1 MVLEFVDSSLITFI
15 VGLVMVVVLLAVW
28 DLPAFV
34 GLAIATFAVG
44 LVNAVFLG
52 DFTYGDAAARTA
64 TEFGNGMAGIGI
76 PILMAA
82 IIGKSMLE
90 SGAAQRIVRAFQSVV
105 GESNSDFALWGSSA
119 VLAIPVFFDSV
130 FYLLAPLAR
139 SMRARVGKNYTLYIV
154 AVGAGGATAHV
165 FVPPTPGPLAVANEI
180 GVSLG
185 LTMLIGVAVAI
196 PSAAMSGLVYGRW
209 INSRLT
215 IPLRD
220 TMGTTT
226 EELKQRAKR
235 DMDSFPGV
243 FESVLPILL
252 AVVLV
257 ASSTIID
264 SVLNA
269 PGFLKWVVENRVVEY
284 LSVDISVAQLTSAL
298 STTETAVA
306 FIGDKNVA
314 LTIAAIV
321 AALTYLRWSD
331 LSRSVWE
338 DELTEALKSGGN
350 IAAITAMG
358 GAFGAML
365 AASGI
370 GSYIAGGLKGIGIG
384 LLVTAWL
391 IAAIVRIAQGSA
403 TAAMLTTAGI
413 MAPLASQLTVHPAY
427 LVMVIGAGG
436 NICSWYNDSGF
447 WLVKEIGG
455 LTQAETLKTW
465 TVVTTLISVTGLV
478 TVLVLSTVFPLA

>member
-1 MVLEFVDSSLITFI
+1 MAIEFAHSPLITFI
-15 VGLVMVVVLLAVW
+15 VGLVVVVLLLAVW

-34 GLAIATFAVG
+34 GLAIAAFSVG

-52 DFTYGDAAARTA
+52 DFALGDAATRTA
-64 TEFGNGMAGIGI
+64 SEFGSNMEGIGI

-90 SGAAQRIVRAFQSVV
+90 SGAAQRIVRGFQSMV
-105 GESNSDFALWGSSA
+105 GKSNSDFALWGSSA

-139 SMRARVGKNYTLYIV
+139 SMRARMGKNYTLYIV

-165 FVPPTPGPLAVANEI
+165 FIPPTPGPLAVAEQI
-180 GVSLG
+180 DVALG
-185 LTMLIGVAVAI
+185 ITMLIGVLVAI

-209 INSRLT
+209 INRRLD

-226 EELKQRAKR
+226 EELKQRAKQ
-235 DMDSFPGV
+235 DMDTLPGP
-243 FESVLPILL
+243 FESALPIVL

-257 ASSTIID
+257 ASLTIVDSVEGWYPSLSTIRP
-264 SVLNA
+264 V
-269 PGFLKWVVENRVVEY
+269 
-284 LSVDISVAQLTSAL
+284 
-298 STTETAVA
+298 VA
-306 FIGDKNVA
+306 FLGDKNVA
-314 LTIAAIV
+314 LTIAAI
-321 AALTYLRWSD
+321 AGALTYLRWSD

-358 GAFGAML
+358 GAFGGVL
-365 AASGI
+365 AVSGI
-370 GSYIAGGLKGIGIG
+370 GSYIANGLEGIGIG
-384 LLVTAWL
+384 LVVTAWL

-403 TAAMLTTAGI
+403 TAAMLTAAGI
-413 MAPLASQLTVHPAY
+413 MAPMTGQLDVHPAY
-427 LVMVIGAGG
+427 LVMAIGAGG
-436 NICSWYNDSGF
+436 NIFSWYNDSGF

-465 TVVTTLISVTGLV
+465 TVVTTIISVSGLV
-478 TVLVLSTVFPLA
+478 SVLVFSTLFPLA

>member
-1 MVLEFVDSSLITFI
+1 MAIEFAHSPLLTFAI
-15 VGLVMVVVLLAVW
+15 GLTLVVLLLVVW

-34 GLAIATFAVG
+34 GLAIAAFSVG
-44 LVNAVFLG
+44 VVNAVFVPEFTLG
-52 DFTYGDAAARTA
+52 QAATQTA
-64 TEFGNGMAGIGI
+64 TAFGNGMAGIGI

-82 IIGKSMLE
+82 IVGKSMLE
-90 SGAAQRIVRAFQSVV
+90 SGSAQRIVRGFQSLV
-105 GESNSDFALWGSSA
+105 GKNNSEFALWGSST

-139 SMRARVGKNYTLYIV
+139 SMRARMGKNYALYIV

-165 FVPPTPGPLAVANEI
+165 FIPPTPGPLAVASEI
-180 GVSLG
+180 GVDLG
-185 LTMLIGVAVAI
+185 ITMLIGVAVAI
-196 PSAAMSGLVYGRW
+196 PSATMSGLVYGHW
-209 INSRLT
+209 INNRLD

-220 TMGTTT
+220 SMGTTK
-226 EELKQRAKR
+226 EELEERASR
-235 DMDSFPGV
+235 SAESLPGV
-243 FESVLPILL
+243 LESIAPIVL

-257 ASSTIID
+257 SSLTL
-264 SVLNA
+264 VNA
-269 PGFLKWVVENRVVEY
+269 LESFYPALANVTPVV
-284 LSVDISVAQLTSAL
+284 T
-298 STTETAVA
+298 

-314 LTIAAIV
+314 LTIAAIA

-331 LSRSVWE
+331 LSRSEWE
-338 DELTEALKSGGN
+338 GELTEALKSGGN

-358 GAFGAML
+358 GAFGALL

-370 GSYIAGGLKGIGIG
+370 GPYFADGLEGIGIG

-403 TAAMLTTAGI
+403 TAAMLTAAGI
-413 MAPLASQLTVHPAY
+413 MAPLASQLAVHPVY

-455 LTQAETLKTW
+455 LTQTETLKTW
-465 TVVTTLISVTGLV
+465 TALTTIISITGLV
-478 TVLVLSTVFPLA
+478 SVLVLSTLFPLA

>member
-1 MVLEFVDSSLITFI
+1 MVAEFAHSPLLTFV
-15 VGLVMVVVLLAVW
+15 VGLVVVVLLLVVW

-34 GLAIATFAVG
+34 GLTIAAFTVG
-44 LVNAVFLG
+44 LVNAAFVP
-52 DFTYGDAAARTA
+52 DFSLADAATQTA
-64 TEFGNGMAGIGI
+64 TAFGNGMAGIGI

-82 IIGKSMLE
+82 VIGKAMLE
-90 SGAAQRIVRAFQSVV
+90 AGSAQRIVRGFQSVL
-105 GESNSDFALWGSSA
+105 GEDNSDVALWGSST

-139 SMRARVGKNYTLYIV
+139 SMRARRGKDYALYIV

-165 FVPPTPGPLAVANEI
+165 FIPPTPGPLAVASEI
-180 GVSLG
+180 GVNLG
-185 LTMLIGVAVAI
+185 MTIAVGVAVAL
-196 PSAAMSGLVYGRW
+196 PAATMAGLVYGRW
-209 INSRLT
+209 INNRLD

-220 TMGTTT
+220 AMGTST
-226 EELKQRAKR
+226 EELMERANR
-235 DMDSFPGV
+235 SAENIPGV
-243 FESVLPILL
+243 FESALPILL

-257 ASSTIID
+257 SSFTIVD
-264 SVLNA
+264 TLQSTYPVLQSIR
-269 PGFLKWVVENRVVEY
+269 P
-284 LSVDISVAQLTSAL
+284 I
-298 STTETAVA
+298 VA

-314 LTIAAIV
+314 LTIAAIA
-321 AALTYLRWSD
+321 AALTYLRWSE
-331 LSRSVWE
+331 LTRSQWE

-358 GAFGAML
+358 GAFGALL

-370 GSYIAGGLKGIGIG
+370 GSYIAGSLEGVGIG
-384 LLVTAWL
+384 LIVTAWL

-413 MAPLASQLTVHPAY
+413 MAPLTGQLTVHPAY
-427 LVMVIGAGG
+427 LVMAIGAGG

-465 TVVTTLISVTGLV
+465 TVLTTIISITGIVAVLV
-478 TVLVLSTVFPLA
+478 YSTVLPLA

>member
-1 MVLEFVDSSLITFI
+1 MAIEFAQSPLLTFVI
-15 VGLVMVVVLLAVW
+15 GLALVVLLLVVL

-34 GLAIATFAVG
+34 GLAIAAFAVG
-44 LVNAVFLG
+44 LVNAAFVP
-52 DFTYGDAAARTA
+52 DFALADAATRTA
-64 TEFGNGMAGIGI
+64 TAFGNGMAGIGI

-90 SGAAQRIVRAFQSVV
+90 SGSAQRIVRSFQSLV
-105 GESNSDFALWGSSA
+105 GRENSDIALWGSST

-130 FYLLAPLAR
+130 FYLMAPLAR
-139 SMRARVGKNYTLYIV
+139 SMRARMGDNYALYLV
-154 AVGAGGATAHV
+154 VVGAGAATAHV
-165 FVPPTPGPLAVANEI
+165 FIPPTPGPLAVASEI
-180 GVSLG
+180 GADIG
-185 LTMLIGVAVAI
+185 TTMLIGVTVAV
-196 PSAAMSGLVYGRW
+196 PSATMGGLVYGRW
-209 INSRLT
+209 INRHLD

-220 TMGTTT
+220 AMGTTT
-226 EELKQRAKR
+226 DELQERAQR
-235 DMDSFPGV
+235 DVSSLPSFLESTAPIIIAVALVGSLTVVNALQGV
-243 FESVLPILL
+243 TP
-252 AVVLV
+252 
-257 ASSTIID
+257 
-264 SVLNA
+264 
-269 PGFLKWVVENRVVEY
+269 VVEQVRPF
-284 LSVDISVAQLTSAL
+284 
-298 STTETAVA
+298 VA

-314 LTIAAIV
+314 LTV
-321 AALTYLRWSD
+321 AALAAAYTYYRWSD
-331 LSRSVWE
+331 LSRSDWE

-358 GAFGAML
+358 GAFGALL

-370 GSYIAGGLKGIGIG
+370 GSYLANGLEGFGIP

-403 TAAMLTTAGI
+403 TAAMLTAAGI
-413 MAPLASQLTVHPAY
+413 MAPLTGQLPVHTAY

-465 TVVTTLISVTGLV
+465 TALTTIISVTGLV
-478 TVLVLSTVFPLA
+478 VVLIVSSVLPLA

>member
-1 MVLEFVDSSLITFI
+1 MVVEFAHSPLLTFV
-15 VGLVMVVVLLAVW
+15 VGLVVVVLLLVVW

-34 GLAIATFAVG
+34 GLTIAAFTVG
-44 LVNAVFLG
+44 LVNAAFVP
-52 DFTYGDAAARTA
+52 DFGLADAATRTA
-64 TEFGNGMAGIGI
+64 TAFGNGMAGIGI

-82 IIGKSMLE
+82 VIGKAMLE
-90 SGAAQRIVRAFQSVV
+90 AGSAQRIVRGFQSAL
-105 GESNSDFALWGSSA
+105 GKDNSDIALWGSST

-139 SMRARVGKNYTLYIV
+139 SMRARRGKDYALYIV

-165 FVPPTPGPLAVANEI
+165 FIPPTPGPLAVASEI
-180 GVSLG
+180 GVNLG
-185 LTMLIGVAVAI
+185 MTIAVGVAVAL
-196 PSAAMSGLVYGRW
+196 PAATMAGLVYGRW
-209 INSRLT
+209 INNRID

-220 TMGTTT
+220 AMGTST
-226 EELKQRAKR
+226 EELMERANR
-235 DMDSFPGV
+235 SSENIPGV
-243 FESVLPILL
+243 FESALPILL

-257 ASSTIID
+257 ASYTVVDTLQSTYP
-264 SVLNA
+264 VLQSIR
-269 PGFLKWVVENRVVEY
+269 P
-284 LSVDISVAQLTSAL
+284 I
-298 STTETAVA
+298 VA

-314 LTIAAIV
+314 LTIAAIA
-321 AALTYLRWSD
+321 AALTYLRWSE
-331 LSRSVWE
+331 LTRSQWE

-358 GAFGAML
+358 GAFGALL

-370 GSYIAGGLKGIGIG
+370 GSYIAGSLEGIGIP
-384 LLVTAWL
+384 LIVTAWL

-413 MAPLASQLTVHPAY
+413 MAPLTGQLAVHPAY
-427 LVMVIGAGG
+427 LVMAIGAGG

-465 TVVTTLISVTGLV
+465 TVLTTIISITGIV
-478 TVLVLSTVFPLA
+478 AVLAYSSVLPLA